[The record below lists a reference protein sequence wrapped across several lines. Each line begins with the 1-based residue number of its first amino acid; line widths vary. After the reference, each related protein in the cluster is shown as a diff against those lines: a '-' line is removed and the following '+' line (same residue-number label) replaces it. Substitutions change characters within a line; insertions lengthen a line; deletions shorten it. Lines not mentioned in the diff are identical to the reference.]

1 MLHKKALFTLL
12 LGFTTVLQA
21 QNTILQ
27 NVYARRVLSLNG
39 YWQTIVDPFDAGYY
53 DYRLQVS
60 PTGFFKNKQPTDKS
74 DLVEYDFTKA
84 EQLKVPGDWN
94 TQADRLFLYEGSI
107 WYKNNFSYTKRPK
120 TKSYL
125 YFGAV
130 NYIADVYLNGDS
142 IGRHEGGFTPFHFD
156 VTNKIKDGDNFVV
169 IRVNNERKPEA
180 VPTVNS
186 DWWNYGGITRD
197 VLLVETPDLSVDDYL
212 VRLASGRY
220 DMIEGFIQLNEAK
233 AGTEVLLN
241 IAELKIRQKLVTDVT
256 GKATFGIQVK
266 PQLWT
271 PETPKLYD
279 VCIQNGEEQLID
291 RIGFRQ
297 IKTQGKNILLNG
309 TKVFLSGISI
319 HEEAPYRQGRIYSKE
334 ESVTLLSW
342 AKELGCNFVRLAHYP
357 HNEHMVRAAE
367 EMGLMVWSEIP
378 VYWTIHWDNQA
389 TYANASS
396 QLKEM
401 MNRDMNRCAVVIWS
415 VANETPHSSARDVFL
430 TSLVKQV
437 RMKDNTRLLSMA
449 MEVTG
454 TENNVSQVKDNMSQY
469 VDIISFNNYL
479 GWYGGTTED
488 CKNRGWN
495 IPYDKPFMVS
505 EFGGGALYGLHGDKE
520 ERWTEEYQ
528 EELYRNTLEMYDRV
542 EGFAGTSPWI
552 LMDFRSARRQLHG
565 IQDFFNRKGIIS
577 ERGER
582 KKAFYVLQEFYKKK
596 KEAR

>member
-415 VANETPHSSARDVFL
+415 VANETPHSSARDIFL